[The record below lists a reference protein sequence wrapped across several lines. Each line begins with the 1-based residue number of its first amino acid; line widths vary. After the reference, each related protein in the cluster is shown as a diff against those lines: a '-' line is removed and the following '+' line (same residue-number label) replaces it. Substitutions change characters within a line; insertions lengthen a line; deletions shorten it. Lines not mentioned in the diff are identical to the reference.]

1 MDAVTEEETAR
12 DAMEEAKAEMIETG
26 NVVTGE
32 AALRGETVRETI
44 V

>member
-1 MDAVTEEETAR
+1 MGAVTEEEKAR
-12 DAMEEAKAEMIETG
+12 DAMEEAKAEMIETA
-26 NVVTGE
+26 NAVTGE